1 MKLSIVLPTI
11 FAELLPGAV
20 DAAHAAAGDVPR
32 EIVVVSP
39 FDPGRADVRWV
50 PETAPRGSIAAAN
63 TGFAAAQG
71 DVVALVSD
79 DTRLTP
85 GALVAAIAK
94 LDTLPGG
101 MAGFPR
107 VVGGEN
113 YIGTVFGHFYPYY
126 FAVARDTLTRVGR
139 FDEGYRKHYADPD
152 LALRIWASGGRCEIL
167 RDTAI
172 VDVPSRGQAGEAP
185 DKSLGSREADF
196 ARFFGLWGKH
206 FDAVWGVEEA
216 GINLDLALD
225 LVQLAGGGASTI
237 ALRDPRK
244 ILDIRILSAL
254 SLVGLNHRTK
264 IGLGRAAQALDYLRW
279 LAALDPS
286 PVNIV
291 VGAATKALLAKPF

>member
-1 MKLSIVLPTI
+1 MKLSVVLPTI
-11 FAELLPGAV
+11 FAELLPGAI
-20 DAAHAAAGDVPR
+20 DAAKAAAGDVPH
-32 EIVVVSP
+32 EIVIVSP
-39 FDPGRADVRWV
+39 FDPARGDVRWV
-50 PETAPRGSIAAAN
+50 PETNPRGSIAAAN

-71 DVVALVSD
+71 EVVALVSD

-85 GALVAAIAK
+85 GALVAALAK
-94 LDTLPGG
+94 LETLPGG
-101 MAGFPR
+101 MVGFPR

-126 FAVARDTLTRVGR
+126 FAVRRADLDRVGR

-152 LALRIWASGGRCEIL
+152 LALKIWISGGRCEIL
-167 RDTAI
+167 RDAAI
-172 VDVPSRGQAGEAP
+172 VDIPTRGNAGEAP
-185 DKSLGSREADF
+185 DKALGSREADF
-196 ARFFGLWGKH
+196 ARFTGLWGKH
-206 FDAVWGVEEA
+206 FDAAWGVEET

-225 LVQLAGGGASTI
+225 LVQLAGGDATTI
-237 ALRDPRK
+237 ALRNPAK
-244 ILDIRILSAL
+244 ILDLRILSGL

-291 VGAATKALLAKPF
+291 VGAGTKALLAKPF